1 MFIGDYT
8 LSGREGGYLS
18 MPQYEAYINNIN
30 DMVDLLGDPRVRWI
44 DGHGISKEMRMY
56 AQDGEE
62 YLARSQH
69 FHSYCR
75 NTGINMEAITVCSNV
90 TDMIGQLLLGHA
102 IGRKADFMERVTLCH
117 ACPKCLL
124 PFAIVPYPEMTCV
137 RGPLLPKASTNSC
150 QKQDTQKCPPPC
162 LEQEVMSKIGSES
175 DIISVRQC
183 PLN

>member
-1 MFIGDYT
+1 M
-8 LSGREGGYLS
+8 S
-18 MPQYEAYINNIN
+18 MPQYEEYLNDING
-30 DMVDLLGDPRVRWI
+30 MVDLLGDPRVRWI

-56 AQDGEE
+56 SQDGEE

-102 IGRKADFMERVTLCH
+102 IGRKAEFMERVEQIPMKRNKVTLCH

-137 RGPLLPKASTNSC
+137 RGPLLPKATSNSC
-150 QKQDTQKCPPPC
+150 QKQDPLKCPSPC